1 MSQAEAARAAAL
13 PQQSQVSAARP
24 VRALLLWPAIDRG
37 SSGNFGVPQL
47 LSIASYA
54 QAHAAAEVAVVD
66 LSCERALG
74 SVDLARI
81 FAGPDGKGYDVIGIS
96 VYSSYD
102 YLVCMVLAERA
113 RQVCPEAVLVAGG
126 YHVSA
131 RPDDIVFDGSP
142 FDVAVVGEGERPF
155 AEVVRSVAGGSPLR
169 QHVLGPDPIE
179 DLDTL
184 PVTDWSLLRRY
195 RDVART
201 VASQAEVYLSR
212 GCPFDCAFCMERA
225 KRETSWRPFSV
236 ERALEEFVALHRF
249 LDLTTWTVY
258 VADALFGMR
267 KAWRREFLEKL
278 AARGL
283 PTEKIWLLVRV
294 DMIERVDLELFHRA
308 NVGLGFGLESGDP
321 DLLAIIR
328 KAGRLHDY
336 LDRMKEIAVEAR
348 EVGLPWGAN
357 VIVGHPGETED
368 TLRKSA
374 AYMRELFLDPR
385 GTTGFLSVDPFR
397 LYPGSPIDDERD
409 TYAARFGTRFHRTEW
424 WKDGD
429 QEFLSEWVDPSA
441 TLDFRR
447 RGDLMAAELGP
458 ILRQAPAHFRYDGKA
473 APYFRRALESQI
485 RNFEPRGRLQ
495 ELDRYYAWR
504 GYLGEGEAARGER
517 IDDQA
522 LATITAAVRATL
534 PVPEPYRAAFTAV
547 RRELFVPTDATAESV
562 QDAAIALD
570 ASGMAT
576 VSAFHAYARTF
587 ELAGIAP
594 GMRVLD
600 LGAGTGYGT
609 ALLAAIVGPSGAV
622 RGVEIDPELV
632 RRGARLLPPHAA
644 LVVGDA
650 DDPGSWAGTFDAVV
664 VGFAV
669 AGDKPEWYARL
680 AAVGAAALVMPRA
693 EASGKTHLV
702 RVRPGRPIEVL
713 EEVSYVRERR
723 GVAATDAVA
732 MPSPPRPAPVAKVR
746 RALPVMP

>member
-1 MSQAEAARAAAL
+1 MSGPPR
-13 PQQSQVSAARP
+13 

-54 QAHAAAEVAVVD
+54 QARAAAEVDVVD

-81 FAGPDGKGYDVIGIS
+81 FAGPDGQGYDVIGLS

-102 YLVCMVLAERA
+102 YLVCMVLAEQA

-131 RPDDIVFDGSP
+131 RPADIVFDGSP

-169 QHVLGPDPIE
+169 QVVLGPDPIE

-184 PVTDWSLLRRY
+184 PVTDWSLLRKY

-225 KRETSWRPFSV
+225 KRETSWRPYSV
-236 ERALEEFVALHRF
+236 DRAIEEFVALHRF

-278 AARGL
+278 TARGI

-336 LDRMKEIAVEAR
+336 LDRMKDIAVQAR
-348 EVGLPWGAN
+348 EIGLPWGAN
-357 VIVGHPGETED
+357 VIVGHPGETEA
-368 TLRKSA
+368 TLKKSA

-409 TYAARFGTRFHRTEW
+409 VYAARFGTRFHRTEW

-441 TLDFRR
+441 SLDFRR
-447 RGDLMAAELGP
+447 RGDLMASELGP
-458 ILRQAPAHFRYDGKA
+458 ILREAPAHFRYEGNA
-473 APYFRRALESQI
+473 APYFRRAVESQI

-504 GYLGEGEAARGER
+504 GYLGEGDAARRER
-517 IDDQA
+517 AGDEA
-522 LATITAAVRATL
+522 LAAITAAARAEL
-534 PVPEPYRAAFTAV
+534 RVPEAYRAAFTGV
-547 RRELFVPTDATAESV
+547 RRELFVPTDATAESL

-570 ASGMAT
+570 TSGMAT

-587 ELAGIAP
+587 ALAGIGP

-622 RGVEIDPELV
+622 RGVELDPSLVEL
-632 RRGARLLPPHAA
+632 GAPLLPPHAS
-644 LVVGDA
+644 LLVGDA
-650 DDPGSWAGTFDAVV
+650 DDAASWEGTFDAVV

-669 AGDKPEWYARL
+669 AGDKPEWIARL
-680 AAVGAAALVMPRA
+680 AGFGDAVLVMPRT
-693 EASGKTHLV
+693 EPSGKTHLV
-702 RVRPGRPIEVL
+702 RIRPGRPVEVL
-713 EEVSYVRERR
+713 EEVSYVRERHG
-723 GVAATDAVA
+723 GVGLLARPPAS
-732 MPSPPRPAPVAKVR
+732 MEKSPPVAPPR
-746 RALPVMP
+746 RALPIMP